1 LERLNDGAQFRLALR
16 GGNSEATIGL
26 STEAEALLD
35 CMRDFLVH
43 RVFDETRV
51 RNRFGMLKAISAACM
66 DLLYDRSDD
75 FIDKYLKEKSLLEM
89 WTRDKLLRAQQLADD
104 PIHRVQLAVNI
115 FSDMGDQEIYD
126 FVGVQSL

>member
-1 LERLNDGAQFRLALR
+1 
-16 GGNSEATIGL
+16 
-26 STEAEALLD
+26 
-35 CMRDFLVH
+35 MRDFLVD

-51 RNRFGMLKAISAACM
+51 RNRFGMLEAISRACM

-75 FIDKYLKEKSLLEM
+75 FIAKYLTEKARLEI
-89 WTRDKLLRAQQLADD
+89 WSRDKLIRAQQLAKD